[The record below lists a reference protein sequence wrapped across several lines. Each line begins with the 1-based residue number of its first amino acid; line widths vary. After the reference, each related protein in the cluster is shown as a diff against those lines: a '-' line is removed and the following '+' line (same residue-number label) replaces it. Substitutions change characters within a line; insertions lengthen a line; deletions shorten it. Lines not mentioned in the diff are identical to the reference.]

1 MNLSRVNGI
10 GWIMFDIRVGET
22 PLSTE
27 TWTEQPVF
35 IGEGDSCR
43 NLVEEVWVMRVSV
56 HY

>member
-43 NLVEEVWVMRVSV
+43 NLGEEVWVMRVSV